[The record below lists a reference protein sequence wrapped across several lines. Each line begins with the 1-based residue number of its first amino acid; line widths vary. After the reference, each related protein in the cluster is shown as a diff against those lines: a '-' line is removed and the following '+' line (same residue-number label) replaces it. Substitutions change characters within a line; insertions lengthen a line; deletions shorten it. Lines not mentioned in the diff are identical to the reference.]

1 MEIPFRLEFWIG
13 EEGCVSNI
21 GLAFDL
27 LCLGLHLPSSPFAHY
42 LWSVKWSFVLRCSA
56 DGFKRKELRRFS
68 NFFTASA
75 TRRSQLR
82 V

>member
-1 MEIPFRLEFWIG
+1 MGVLFRFESWIE

-27 LCLGLHLPSSPFAHY
+27 LCLGLHLPSSPCAHY

-56 DGFKRKELRRFS
+56 DGSKRKELR
-68 NFFTASA
+68 NF
-75 TRRSQLR
+75 
-82 V
+82 